1 MGRDDGAGRQVTVG
15 DADDS
20 GTPILHIDMDAFFA
34 SVELL
39 VRPELRGKPVIIAHR
54 DGRSVVT
61 SATYE
66 ARRFGVGAAM
76 PVAKALRLCPHAI
89 VVPPNYASY
98 AHYSSEVMRI
108 FSEVT
113 PLVEQLSIDEAF
125 LDVSGARRLLGSP
138 ATIARQVRE
147 RVERETGLTCS
158 VGIAATKFV
167 AKMASTRAKPD
178 GMLVVP
184 KHATLS
190 FLHPLPIRTLW
201 GVGPSTEEALR
212 RLGLATI
219 GDIAEVPIGALRSVV
234 GVAGAEKLHQ
244 LANGRD
250 PRAVETTR
258 IEKSIGHEVTFD
270 SDITDIE
277 RLRVE
282 LLRLADKVAVRLR
295 DKGWVARTVGLK
307 VRWSDFT
314 TLSRSHTLPEP
325 TSVGRRLHEESV
337 ALLDA
342 LRPLRPVRL
351 VGIRAEHLSPAGDG
365 ALLWDPDEDWREAE
379 NSVDAVRRRF
389 GSSALAPAS
398 LLRDSGVKAERSRAR
413 GSATDGPAPLGTNDP
428 HG

>member
-15 DADDS
+15 SADDS
-20 GTPILHIDMDAFFA
+20 ETPILHIDMDAFFA

-39 VRPELRGKPVIIAHR
+39 DRPDLRGLPVIIGHR

-66 ARRFGVGAAM
+66 ARKFGVGAAM
-76 PVAKALRLCPHAI
+76 PVSKALRLCPHAV
-89 VVPPNYASY
+89 VVPPNYA
-98 AHYSSEVMRI
+98 AYSHFSGEVMRI
-108 FSEVT
+108 FSDVT

-138 ATIARQVRE
+138 AEIAALVRE

-158 VGIAATKFV
+158 VGVAASKFV

-178 GMLVVP
+178 GFLVVP
-184 KHATLS
+184 KADTLA

-201 GVGPSTEEALR
+201 GVGPSTEESLR

-219 GDIAEVPIGALRSVV
+219 GDIAEVPIAALRSAV
-234 GVAGAEKLHQ
+234 GNAGANKLHD
-244 LANGRD
+244 LALGLD
-250 PRAVETTR
+250 PRSVETTR
-258 IEKSIGHEVTFD
+258 IEKSIGHEVTFHT
-270 SDITDIE
+270 DITDIGQ
-277 RLRVE
+277 LRVE

-295 DKGWVARTVGLK
+295 ERHWVARTIGLK
-307 VRWSDFT
+307 VRWTDFT

-325 TSVGRRLHEESV
+325 TSVGRRLHEEAVS
-337 ALLDA
+337 LLDG

-351 VGIRAEHLSPAGDG
+351 IGIRAEHLSPAGDG

-379 NSVDAVRRRF
+379 NSVDAVRKRF

-398 LLRDSGVKAERSRAR
+398 LLREPSGGA
-413 GSATDGPAPLGTNDP
+413 GGPRTASFPDD
-428 HG
+428 